1 MISPRLGAIKAP
13 PPDRLRKGE
22 GRAADYW
29 GIERRR
35 SLLLT
40 FGLYCGSDLLDQ
52 PLKDSTRAY
61 LDEARS
67 TVSDHSLYALRPAY
81 GSRQLS
87 DEVLLDAVRAVDSVG
102 RYILID
108 GAAGGMELRSLDSF
122 GECDTCW
129 LHQR

>member
-1 MISPRLGAIKAP
+1 MGDI
-13 PPDRLRKGE
+13 E
-22 GRAADYW
+22 G
-29 GIERRR
+29 RR

-108 GAAGGMELRSLDSF
+108 GAAGGY
-122 GECDTCW
+122 GTP
-129 LHQR
+129 

>member
-1 MISPRLGAIKAP
+1 MG
-13 PPDRLRKGE
+13 D
-22 GRAADYW
+22 
-29 GIERRR
+29 IEWRR
-35 SLLLT
+35 SLLLA

-102 RYILID
+102 RYILLD